1 LDRRSEN
8 RNREGIRPDAV
19 LLDAA
24 GTLIRPSEPVGDTY
38 AAVAR
43 SFGAEIDP
51 GRLMQAFAEV
61 FGEMP
66 AMAFAWESKDELRRL
81 ERDWWRT
88 LVCRVIER
96 VGNGIGD
103 FDGFFQT
110 LYEHYA
116 QGEAW
121 ACFPEVPRV
130 LDALRG
136 RGCRLAVVSN
146 FDSRL
151 PAILRSLGIHRQMDA
166 VVYSTAA
173 GRAKPA
179 PGIFLQA
186 LDAIG
191 VAPQRALHVG
201 DNYEADVEGA
211 DMAGVTG
218 LLIRRDTGIAVDSA
232 RAIRRLDELLTRFV

>member
-1 LDRRSEN
+1 M
-8 RNREGIRPDAV
+8 
-19 LLDAA
+19 
-24 GTLIRPSEPVGDTY
+24 
-38 AAVAR
+38 
-43 SFGAEIDP
+43 
-51 GRLMQAFAEV
+51 MQAFTEV

-66 AMAFAWESKDELRRL
+66 AMAFEWGSMDELRRL

-88 LVCRVIER
+88 LVRRVIDR

-103 FDGFFQT
+103 FDGFFQA

-116 QGEAW
+116 RGQAW
-121 ACFPEVPRV
+121 ACFPEVPHV
-130 LDALRG
+130 LKALRG

-151 PAILRSLGIHRQMDA
+151 PAILRSLGILQYMDA

-173 GRAKPA
+173 GSAKPD

-191 VAPQRALHVG
+191 VAPERALHVG

-211 DMAGVTG
+211 GMAGVTG
-218 LLIRRDTGIAVDSA
+218 LLIRRDTGIADDSV
-232 RAIRRLDELLTRFV
+232 RAIRRLDELLTRFVQSCL